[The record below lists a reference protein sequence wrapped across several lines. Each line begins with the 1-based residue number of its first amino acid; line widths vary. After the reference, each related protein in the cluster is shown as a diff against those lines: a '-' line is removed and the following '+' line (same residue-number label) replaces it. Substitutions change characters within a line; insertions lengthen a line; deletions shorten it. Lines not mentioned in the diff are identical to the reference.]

1 MLIQIA
7 ISGDRADPG
16 MAPSLSERLAHSVG
30 EVPYRAPS
38 SFRHIGVNNRNSVG
52 GMFMLP
58 RHAMALLL
66 ALLVDMP
73 RIVLAQDSGTHR
85 TAYPSDVEPPSAP
98 VVLDGD
104 VLFTVRG
111 VSAYPAAQRADA
123 IAGRIRAMADDP
135 NLRVD
140 ALQVVEA
147 DSVARLMIG
156 DIMLIGITDLDAE
169 GASRKILAHAIRER
183 VAAAV
188 LRYRAERS
196 PQAMWRSVATASGA
210 TLVAALAIWLLWI
223 LNKRILRVAE
233 RVSTSLLSAERINS
247 LSLLDTRHIV
257 TSIRAVLQ
265 LVRVVLLLA
274 IVFAWVQFVLGLF
287 PWTRTA
293 SRHLF
298 ALLLDPL
305 QAAAVAGFRALP
317 GLVFVACLAF
327 TVRVILKVLRSAFDA
342 VENGNLTISG
352 FEREWAQP
360 TFRIARVLVIAFAV
374 VVAYPYLPGSDSAA
388 FKGVSLFLGV
398 IFSLGSSSAIAN
410 VIAGYSLTYRRAF
423 RLGDRVRIGDTI
435 GDVMEMRM
443 QVTHVRSVKNEE
455 VVIPNSVILNSPVV
469 NYSSLSHKR
478 GLILHTTVG
487 IGYETPWRQVKAM
500 LLEAA
505 RRTEGLL
512 EEPSPFV
519 AVSQLGD
526 FAIVY
531 ELNVYSGN
539 PHAQV
544 EQYTALHLNILD
556 VFNEFG
562 VQIMTPNY
570 EADPET
576 PKLVPPDQWFTA
588 PAKPRPSNRRRTGS
602 RVPV

>member
-1 MLIQIA
+1 
-7 ISGDRADPG
+7 
-16 MAPSLSERLAHSVG
+16 
-30 EVPYRAPS
+30 
-38 SFRHIGVNNRNSVG
+38 
-52 GMFMLP
+52 MFP
-58 RHAMALLL
+58 KHATGLLL
-66 ALLVDMP
+66 AFLVTMP
-73 RIVLAQDSGTHR
+73 RIVQAQDSGTHR
-85 TAYPSDVEPPSAP
+85 TGYPADLEPPSAP
-98 VVLDGD
+98 VVLDGE

-111 VSAYPAAQRADA
+111 VSAYPASQRADA

-147 DSVARLMIG
+147 DGVARLMIS
-156 DIMLIGITDLDAE
+156 DIMLIGISNLDAE
-169 GASRKILAHAIRER
+169 GASRKILAQTIRER
-183 VAAAV
+183 VGASV

-196 PQAMWRSVATASGA
+196 PQAMWRSVATAMGA
-210 TLVAALAIWLLWI
+210 TLVVALVMWLLWI
-223 LNKRILRVAE
+223 LNKRTLRLAE
-233 RVSTSLLSAERINS
+233 RVSISLLSAERMNS
-247 LSLLDTRHIV
+247 LSLLDTRYVV
-257 TSIRAVLQ
+257 TSIRAVLR

-274 IVFAWVQFVLGLF
+274 VAFAWAQFVLGLF

-305 QAAAVAGFRALP
+305 EAVAVAGFRGLP
-317 GLVFVACLAF
+317 GLLFVACLAF

-342 VENGNLTISG
+342 IENGNLTISG

-360 TFRIARVLVIAFAV
+360 TFRITRVLVIAFAV

-423 RLGDRVRIGDTI
+423 RLGDRVRIGDTM

-443 QVTHVRSVKNEE
+443 QVTHLRSLKNEE

-505 RRTEGLL
+505 LRTQGLL
-512 EEPSPFV
+512 EKPSPFV
-519 AVSQLGD
+519 AVSELGD
-526 FAIVY
+526 FAILY
-531 ELNVYSGN
+531 ELNVYSGD

-588 PAKPRPSNRRRTGS
+588 PAKPCGAKSATDAQ
-602 RVPV
+602 